1 VVLSAAVAACLAGI
15 TSIGLDWPVAMQA
28 RSPSSLVP
36 VLAGALLGAALAAVW
51 MRRSTHG
58 LTRSLLEDHA
68 RWLVSGETAL
78 VLEVPANALR
88 LPVAV
93 LRKSGEIPPAIF
105 VLYPESESPTGD
117 VSVPMAPL
125 STAQIREYVSQLAR
139 KHRVDPD
146 PERTTELLKRLE
158 RSSQWIHTVCLNLAE
173 AGRIGQSLP
182 PTAEWL
188 LDNEYIIESNIREV
202 QQNLHRRFYQELP
215 VLSDEP
221 YRGLPRIYG
230 LAMELVSHT
239 DLRLDRENFLAF
251 VEDYQSVAQLSIGE
265 LWAVPQ
271 MLRIALIESVQNLA
285 TQAFAELRE
294 HGNADF
300 WANRLITANR
310 RDPNQLFAFLAELAT
325 AQPSPSLY
333 FASQLIDHLYDEE
346 AASGPVRSWLERTL
360 RRSLGDLDLREQNR
374 QTKDQISI
382 GNAFTSLR
390 QLALMDWRQIFEEL
404 SRVERVLRLDPAGVY
419 PKMDFETRDR
429 YRCAVEELSRG
440 SGEPELGVAQRAVE
454 LAAQLGREGAHVGTC
469 LVGDARPDLA
479 RLIHCRETLRRRVL
493 QWVYHHHLRV
503 YFLGIGL
510 SLVVLVSLVVLLGL
524 RGQTPGVRLLI
535 ALLLIVPASQLSL
548 EVMNYLATR
557 LLPPRTLPKMD
568 FESSG
573 IPDACRTLVVVPM
586 LLVDAETTR
595 AEVEKLEIR
604 YLANKEENL
613 VFGLFTDYTDSTRAH
628 CDEDEP
634 LLRLATESLE
644 SLNHRYGGEGEE
656 RFFLFHRERRWSE
669 SERKFIGWERKRGK
683 LEELNR
689 LIDGTRG
696 DDACR
701 LVYVGDPGRLSNV
714 RFVITLDSDT
724 QLPHDAARRMVETLA
739 HPLNRPRLDGKGR
752 VAAGTYTVIQPR
764 VSPSLPST
772 SGSPFSRLFSD
783 AVGIDPYTKAV
794 SDINQDLTGEGS
806 YHGKGIYDVRAFSRI
821 LSGTFPEEYLLSHD
835 LIEGAHV
842 RVGLAS
848 DIELYDEFPQD
859 YLSYSSRQ
867 HRWIRGDWQIAE
879 WILPRV
885 PRPGGRRGPNRISWF
900 DRWKIFDNLRR
911 SLVPATSLSLL
922 VASWIVSAQM
932 AWLSF
937 IVVGVQIIFTPLVE
951 PFTWAT
957 AGGGLK
963 SFSFS
968 KARHDLVRAIVDASL
983 LPHQAWLALDAILRV
998 AYRRLVSH
1006 RKLLEWTS
1014 AEVAQ
1019 WSSPGHV
1026 RMFVLVLSLV
1036 GVLSATMLWAVQ
1048 RWRPSSLLA
1057 ASPWLALWLVSPLLG
1072 WLLTR
1077 RPESEQQ
1084 QLKLVEKELRFLRR
1098 VARRTW
1104 CYFSGFV
1111 GDKTSYLPPDNY
1123 QVSHRNQL
1131 AMRTSPTNIGLW
1143 IVSALGAHDFGYL
1156 TVDDVIDKLTRTL
1169 KTVGKLERYEGHLL
1183 NWYDIETST
1192 PLEPRYVSTVDS
1204 GNLLGSLLCLEH
1216 GVEEII
1222 RVPIL
1227 DLRVFEGLRDAAE
1240 ILREVADTESR
1251 GGVAGLDTRL
1261 LDDLVRTL
1269 EVPPD
1274 RIADGVGVLRR
1285 LEGSVKTLA
1294 DKVRMSTAST
1304 GAGQATNVREGEA
1317 THAGS
1322 SVAHWVDEI
1331 SSQVSAW
1338 TALADRYLT
1347 WIDILAEGTE
1357 EEMAQLGGEALDA
1370 WRQGLD
1376 RAPSLLDLAN
1386 GQVACIQVFQSIRK
1400 AAPRATG
1407 PVFEY
1412 LDRLIVAFEESRWL
1426 AGEMQALGEQL
1437 VLDGRELFESVNMRF
1452 LYDPLRRLFSV
1463 GYNVSEGR
1471 RDSAYYDLF
1480 ASEARLGSFI
1490 AIARGDVPV
1499 EHWFSMNRPYGAVG
1513 RRRVL
1518 LSWTGTMFEY
1528 LMPLIF
1534 QRSYGHS
1541 LLDKATREAIAIQV
1555 AYGRKR
1561 RVPWG
1566 ISESAYGDLDLNKTY
1581 QYKAFGVPD
1590 LGLKRGLEKELVVA
1604 PYATILALG
1613 LVPRET
1619 VQNLER
1625 LAELG
1630 LLGDYG
1636 YYEAMDFSRQPG
1648 HDGEHGVI
1656 VRAYMAHHQSMS
1668 FLSLANFV
1676 HGNSIQRRF
1685 HADLRVRAV
1694 EPLLL
1699 ERVPVLPK
1707 LHHISTRDR
1716 VPSVKSVGEIA
1727 PSVSKFD
1734 TPHTSAPK
1742 TKIFSNG
1749 GYSLV
1754 VTNAGGGYS
1763 RWGEYEITRWRSDRT
1778 EDRWGTFC
1786 YIRDADSDRVWSNT
1800 YHPVGGKV
1808 GTHSASF
1815 DLDRAVFRR
1824 VDAGIHSVTEV
1835 VVSPEDDVEI
1845 RRITLVNRSIRT
1857 RRLELTSYVELSM
1870 APHRADLQHPA
1881 FNKLFIATEAV
1892 TDERALLA
1900 HRRSR
1905 SEDESP
1911 IYVAHRLTLDGADA
1925 GPLEFETDRRVFI
1938 GRGRTLANPMGIFQK
1953 LTNSQGFVLDPIL
1966 SLRQS
1971 VTLHPA
1977 QRVQVT
1983 LILAAGETREHVL
1996 RLVGQYGDAHAVDRA
2011 MDFAWASAQLELRML
2026 HIQPDDARRF
2036 QHLASYLLYPNPLM
2050 RSTAECIEENR
2061 KGQAGLWPYGI
2072 SGDLPIALVT
2082 ISEARDI
2089 ALVRQM
2095 LEAHNYWRR
2104 HGLVA
2109 DLVILNEEPGGY
2121 EQPLRER
2128 LEGLI
2133 RTHSMHSGIDKPGG
2147 IYLRSADLIPE
2158 EDQTLLKA
2166 VASLVLVSARGTFPQ
2181 QMGTPLAPSELPEPL
2196 AKKRVRREPSPALP
2210 FLELPYFN
2218 SLGGFTT
2225 DGREYA
2231 IYLGPDTSTPAP
2243 WVNVIANPT
2252 FGTLVSETGSGFT
2265 WYGNSRLNRLTQWW
2279 NDPVVDPAS
2288 EALYVRDEET
2298 GAYWTPTPSPV
2309 REETA
2314 YRTRHGAGYTVFEHN
2329 SHGLEQVLTVF
2340 VPVDEKGGD
2349 PIKLQ
2354 RLRLM
2359 NDSSRPRK
2367 ISVTYYVEWTL
2378 GEDREASQMHVT
2390 TSWDDEL
2397 QAVLARNRYHP
2408 EYGDRVAFAAL
2419 TVPAESYTG
2428 DRTSFLG
2435 RNRSSANPATMEQVG
2450 LSRRTGVGLDP
2461 CAALQATLELAP
2473 GETAEITCMLGQA
2486 GSVEEVHRLVKTYR
2500 EDLAVDGA
2508 LGRTKTWWDDL
2519 LGTIEVHTPELAA
2532 DFLINRWLLYQS
2544 VSCRIWGRSAFYQ
2557 SSGAFGFRDQ
2567 LQDVMALL
2575 GVRPELA
2582 REHILDAASRQFREG
2597 DVQHWWHPPSGVGL
2611 RSRISDDLLW
2621 LPYVVAQYVRVTG
2634 DRDVLHEEVPFLDS
2648 PRLKDDE
2655 NEVFSTPMVALERA
2669 TLFEHCRRAVTCGLT
2684 SGPHGLPLMGTGD
2697 WNDGMNLV
2705 GAAGRGESIWLA
2717 WFLADVLDRMAEMA
2731 DLVGPSGLGRTYRE
2745 ERKAL
2750 LQLVEQS
2757 AWDGKWY
2764 LRAIFDD
2771 GTPLGSS
2778 INEEAQI
2785 DSLPQSWAWLG
2796 GGAGKDDAGNDR
2808 AAEALESAWS
2818 HLVSED
2824 EDLVLLLTPPFS
2836 RSEPSPGYIEAYPP
2850 GVRENGG
2857 QYTHAAVWF
2866 AMALARRGAGG
2877 RAVSILRMLNPIE
2890 HARDA
2895 DSVWRY
2901 GIEPYVA
2908 AADVYRLPG
2917 RIGHGGWSWYTGA
2930 ASWMYQAWVEEIL
2943 GLKVRGDH
2951 LKIDPVIPSS
2961 WEGFSLRYRHGDA
2974 VYEIR
2979 VENPDGCERGVVW
2992 AEIDGKRVPDGVIPL
3007 ERGLVKHRVLVHM
3020 GKL

>member
-1 VVLSAAVAACLAGI
+1 
-15 TSIGLDWPVAMQA
+15 
-28 RSPSSLVP
+28 
-36 VLAGALLGAALAAVW
+36 
-51 MRRSTHG
+51 
-58 LTRSLLEDHA
+58 
-68 RWLVSGETAL
+68 
-78 VLEVPANALR
+78 LR
-88 LPVAV
+88 LPLAV
-93 LRKSGEIPPAIF
+93 LRESGEIPPAIF
-105 VLYPESESPTGD
+105 VLHPQRESPTGD
-117 VSVPMAPL
+117 VSVPIAPL
-125 STAQIREYVSQLAR
+125 STAQIREYVPHLAR
-139 KHRVDPD
+139 KHRLEPN

-158 RSSQWIHTVCLNLAE
+158 RSRQWIHKVCLDLAE
-173 AGRIGQSLP
+173 AGRMGQSLP

-188 LDNEYIIESNIREV
+188 LDNEYIIESNMREV
-202 QQNLHRRFYQELP
+202 QLNLPRRFYKELP

-221 YRGLPRIYG
+221 YGGMPRIYG

-239 DLRLDRENFLAF
+239 DLRLDRENILAF
-251 VEDYQSVAQLSIGE
+251 IEAYQDAGQLSIGE

-285 TQAFAELRE
+285 TQAFAEFRE

-325 AQPSPSLY
+325 AQLSPSPY

-346 AASGPVRSWLERTL
+346 AASGPVRSWLERIF
-360 RRSLGDLDLREQNR
+360 RKPLGDLNLREQNR

-390 QLALMDWRQIFEEL
+390 QLALLDWRQIFEEL
-404 SRVERVLRLDPAGVY
+404 SRVERVLRMDPAGVY
-419 PKMDFETRDR
+419 PRMDFETRDR
-429 YRCAVEELSRG
+429 YRCAVEELARG
-440 SGEPELGVAQRAVE
+440 SGEPEIEVAQRAVE
-454 LAAQLGREGAHVGTC
+454 MAAQAGRGGARGLAGDAARHGAGDGSHQETAEGPRDTAQRELPRDERAAHVGTY
-469 LVGDARPDLA
+469 LVGGARPDLA
-479 RLIHCRETLRRRVL
+479 RLLHCRERLRRRAI
-493 QWVYHHHLRV
+493 QWVYHHHSRV
-503 YFLGIGL
+503 YFIGLGL
-510 SLVVLVSLVVLLGL
+510 SLALLISLVVWHGL

-535 ALLLIVPASQLSL
+535 ALLLVVPASQLSL
-548 EVMNYLATR
+548 EVLNYIATR
-557 LLPPRTLPKMD
+557 LLPQRTLPKMD
-568 FESSG
+568 FETYG

-586 LLVDAETTR
+586 LLVDAEAIR

-613 VFGLFTDYTDSTRAH
+613 VFGLFTDYTDSTLAH

-634 LLRLATESLE
+634 LLRLATENME
-644 SLNHRYGGEGEE
+644 ALNHKYGGEGDR

-689 LIDGTRG
+689 LIDGTRP
-696 DDACR
+696 DDAGR
-701 LVYVGDPGRLSNV
+701 LVHVGDPEDLSNV

-724 QLPHDAARRMVETLA
+724 HLPHDAARRMIETLA
-739 HPLNRPRLDGKGR
+739 HPLNRPRLGGNGR
-752 VAAGTYTVIQPR
+752 VLAGSYTVIQPR
-764 VSPSLPST
+764 VSPSLTSA
-772 SGSPFSRLFSD
+772 SGSPFSRLFCD
-783 AVGIDPYTKAV
+783 ALGIDPYTKAV
-794 SDINQDLTGEGS
+794 ADINQDLTGEGS
-806 YHGKGIYDVRAFSRI
+806 YYGKGIYDVRTFSRV

-842 RVGLAS
+842 RVGFAS

-859 YLSYSSRQ
+859 YLSYTSRQ

-879 WILPRV
+879 WTLPRV
-885 PRPGGRRGPNRISWF
+885 PRPGGRRGPNPISWF
-900 DRWKIFDNLRR
+900 DRWKILDNLRR
-911 SLVPATSLSLL
+911 SLVPAANLTLL
-922 VASWIVSAQM
+922 VASWLVSSQM
-932 AWLSF
+932 AGISF
-937 IVVGVQIIFTPLVE
+937 IVVGVQIIFAPLVE

-957 AGGGLK
+957 TRRGLK
-963 SFSFS
+963 SFSLS
-968 KARHDLVRAIVDASL
+968 KVRHDLVRAIVDASL
-983 LPHQAWLALDAILRV
+983 LPHQAWLTLDAILRV
-998 AYRRLVSH
+998 GYRRLVSH
-1006 RKLLEWTS
+1006 RNLLEWTS

-1019 WSSPGHV
+1019 WNSPSHV
-1026 RMFVLVLSLV
+1026 RMFVSLLGLASVMGTAV
-1036 GVLSATMLWAVQ
+1036 GWAVE

-1057 ASPWLALWLVSPLLG
+1057 AGPWLALWLVSPLIG

-1077 RPESEQQ
+1077 RPEPRQQ
-1084 QLKLVEKELRFLRR
+1084 QMEVPERDLRFLRR

-1104 CYFSGFV
+1104 GYFSDFV
-1111 GDKTSYLPPDNY
+1111 GDRTSYLPPDNY
-1123 QVSHRNQL
+1123 QVSHQNHL

-1143 IVSALGAHDFGYL
+1143 VVSALGAHDFGYL
-1156 TVDDVIDKLTRTL
+1156 TIDGVIDRLTGTL

-1183 NWYDIETST
+1183 NWYDIETLT

-1204 GNLLGSLLCLEH
+1204 GNLLGALFCLKH
-1216 GVEEII
+1216 GLEELF
-1222 RVPIL
+1222 RAPIL
-1227 DLRVFEGLRDAAE
+1227 DLKAFEGLRDAAE
-1240 ILREVADTESR
+1240 VLRESADTESR
-1251 GGVAGLDTRL
+1251 GGREGRANRKGVAGLDTRL

-1269 EVPPD
+1269 EVPPG
-1274 RIADGVGVLRR
+1274 RVADMLGVLRR
-1285 LEGSVKTLA
+1285 LEGSVETLA
-1294 DKVRMSTAST
+1294 EQVRMSAAST
-1304 GAGQATNVREGEA
+1304 RAGEATNVREGEA
-1317 THAGS
+1317 TDAGP
-1322 SVAHWVDEI
+1322 SVAHWVSEI

-1338 TALADRYLT
+1338 TALAGRYLT
-1347 WIDILAEGTE
+1347 WIEILSEKTE
-1357 EEMAQLGGEALDA
+1357 EEMAQLGAEAVGA

-1376 RAPSLLDLAN
+1376 RAPSLLDLAS
-1386 GQVACIQVFQSIRK
+1386 GQVPCIQVLQSVRN
-1400 AAPRATG
+1400 AAPLATG
-1407 PVFEY
+1407 PMFEY
-1412 LDRLIVAFEESRWL
+1412 LDRLIAAFAESRWR
-1426 AGEMQALGEQL
+1426 AGEMLALGEQL
-1437 VLDGRELFESVNMRF
+1437 VQDGHELSESINMRF
-1452 LYDPLRRLFSV
+1452 LYDSLRRLFSV

-1480 ASEARLGSFI
+1480 ASEARLGSFV

-1499 EHWFSMNRPYGAVG
+1499 EHWFSMSRPYGAVG

-1534 QRSYGHS
+1534 QRSYGNS
-1541 LLDKATREAIAIQV
+1541 LLDKATREAVAIQV

-1581 QYKAFGVPD
+1581 QYKAFGVPE
-1590 LGLKRGLEKELVVA
+1590 LGLKRGLAEELVVA
-1604 PYATILALG
+1604 PYATMLAVG
-1613 LVPRET
+1613 LAPRET
-1619 VQNLER
+1619 VQNLKR
-1625 LAELG
+1625 LADLG
-1630 LLGDYG
+1630 LLDDYG

-1648 HDGEHGVI
+1648 HEGEHGVI
-1656 VRAYMAHHQSMS
+1656 VRAYMAHHQGMS

-1685 HADLRVRAV
+1685 HADPRVRAA
-1694 EPLLL
+1694 EPLLQ
-1699 ERVPVLPK
+1699 ERVPVRPP
-1707 LHHISTRDR
+1707 LHHISIRDR
-1716 VPSVKSVGEIA
+1716 VPSVRSVGEVA

-1742 TKIFSNG
+1742 TQMLSNG
-1749 GYSLV
+1749 RYSLM

-1763 RWGEYEITRWRSDRT
+1763 RWKEHEITRWRSDRT

-1786 YIRDADSDRVWSNT
+1786 YIREADSDRVWSNA
-1800 YHPVGGKV
+1800 YHPVGGKAE
-1808 GTHSASF
+1808 TYSASF
-1815 DLDRAVFRR
+1815 ALDRALFRR
-1824 VDAGIHSVTEV
+1824 VDGGIHSATEV

-1870 APHRADLQHPA
+1870 APHSADLQHPA
-1881 FNKLFIATEAV
+1881 FNKLFISTEAV
-1892 TDERALLA
+1892 AEESALLA

-1911 IYVAHRLTLDGADA
+1911 IYVAHRLTVEGADTQ
-1925 GPLEFETDRRVFI
+1925 PLEFETDRRIFI
-1938 GRGRTLANPMGIFQK
+1938 GRGRTLANPMGVFQE

-1966 SLRQS
+1966 SMRQS
-1971 VTLHPA
+1971 VTLHPGR
-1977 QRVQVT
+1977 RVQVT
-1983 LILAAGETREHVL
+1983 LILAAGETREQVL
-1996 RLVGQYGDAHAVDRA
+1996 SLAGKYGDAHAVHRA

-2026 HIQPDDARRF
+2026 RIQPEEARRF

-2050 RSTAECIEENR
+2050 RPTAECIEENR

-2082 ISEARDI
+2082 IGEARDI
-2089 ALVRQM
+2089 ALVGQM

-2104 HGLVA
+2104 HGLMA

-2133 RTHSMHSGIDKPGG
+2133 RAHSMHSGIDKAGG
-2147 IYLRSADLIPE
+2147 VYLRSADHIPE

-2166 VASLVLVSARGTFPQ
+2166 AASLVLVSARGTFPQ
-2181 QMGTPLAPSELPEPL
+2181 QLGVPLSPPELPEPL
-2196 AKKRVRREPSPALP
+2196 AKKRARREPSAALP
-2210 FLELPYFN
+2210 FLELHYFN
-2218 SLGGFTT
+2218 SLGGFTP

-2231 IYLGPDTSTPAP
+2231 IYLGPDTNTPAP

-2265 WYGNSRLNRLTQWW
+2265 WYGNSRRNRLTQWR

-2329 SHGLEQVLTVF
+2329 SHGLEQELTVF
-2340 VPVDEKGGD
+2340 VPVDDKKGD

-2354 RLRLM
+2354 KLSLR
-2359 NDSSRPRK
+2359 NDSSRLRNL
-2367 ISVTYYVEWTL
+2367 SVTYYVEWAL

-2419 TVPAESYTG
+2419 SVPAESYTG

-2435 RNRSSANPATMEQVG
+2435 RNRSSANPATMEQVR
-2450 LSRRTGVGLDP
+2450 LSRRTWAGLDP
-2461 CAALQATLELAP
+2461 CAALRATLELAP

-2486 GSVEEVHRLVKTYR
+2486 GSAEEVRRLVERYR
-2500 EDLAVDGA
+2500 EDLAFDGA
-2508 LGRTKTWWDDL
+2508 LGRTKAWWDDL
-2519 LGTIEVHTPELAA
+2519 LGTIEVHTPELAVNL
-2532 DFLINRWLLYQS
+2532 LINRWLLYQS
-2544 VSCRIWGRSAFYQ
+2544 VSCRLWGRSAFYQ

-2575 GVRPELA
+2575 GVKPELA
-2582 REHILDAASRQFREG
+2582 REHILIAASRQFREG
-2597 DVQHWWHPPSGVGL
+2597 DVQHWWHPPSGAGL

-2634 DRDVLHEEVPFLDS
+2634 DRDILREEVPFLDS

-2655 NEVFSTPMVALERA
+2655 NEVFSTPKVALERA
-2669 TLFEHCRRAVTCGLT
+2669 TLFEHCRKAITLSLKFG
-2684 SGPHGLPLMGTGD
+2684 SHGLPLMGTGD

-2705 GAAGRGESIWLA
+2705 GAAGKGESIWLA
-2717 WFLADVLDRMAEMA
+2717 WFLASVLDGMGDMA
-2731 DLVGPSGLGRTYRE
+2731 DLVGQSGFGRTCRE

-2750 LQLVEQS
+2750 LQRVERT
-2757 AWDGKWY
+2757 AWDGGWY

-2796 GGAGKDDAGNDR
+2796 GGPGKDGAGDDR
-2808 AAEALESAWS
+2808 AARALESVWS
-2818 HLVSED
+2818 RLVHED
-2824 EDLVLLLTPPFS
+2824 EGLVLLLTPPF
-2836 RSEPSPGYIEAYPP
+2836 RESEPSPGYIKAYPP

-2866 AMALARRGAGG
+2866 AMALARQGAGE
-2877 RAVSILRMLNPIE
+2877 RAVNVLRILNPIE
-2890 HARDA
+2890 RARDL

-2901 GIEPYVA
+2901 GIEPYVVG
-2908 AADVYRLPG
+2908 ADVYHLPG
-2917 RIGHGGWSWYTGA
+2917 RIGQGGWSWYTGA
-2930 ASWMYQAWVEEIL
+2930 ASWMYQAWVGEIL
-2943 GLKVRGDH
+2943 GLKVRGNH
-2951 LKIDPVIPSS
+2951 LEIDPVIPAS
-2961 WEGFSLRYRHGDA
+2961 WEGFSLRYRHGEA

-2979 VENPDGCERGVVW
+2979 VENPDGCERGVAW
-2992 AEIDGKRVPDGVIPL
+2992 AEIDGKRVPGGAIPL
-3007 ERGLVKHRVLVHM
+3007 ERDLIKHRVLVHM
-3020 GKL
+3020 GNP